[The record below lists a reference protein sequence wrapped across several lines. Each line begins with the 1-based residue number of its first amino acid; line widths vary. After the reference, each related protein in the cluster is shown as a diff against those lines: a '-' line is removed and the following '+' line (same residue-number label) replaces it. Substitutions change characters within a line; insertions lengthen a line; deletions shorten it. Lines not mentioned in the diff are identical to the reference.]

1 MLILRKIYAFLID
14 SVQTFLI
21 AAAVFLFIYAL
32 LFRPFEVK
40 GDSMFPNFH
49 DGEYVITNL
58 IGFEDIKVYH
68 ASFGSL
74 KLGDVVVFNA
84 PPATQ
89 NTDKDYIKRVIG
101 VPGDTVALKDGNVY
115 LNEKLLDESAYLKS
129 DVKTYG
135 SAFLKDGDKV
145 NVPQGQYFVM
155 GDNRMYSSDS
165 REWGFVTRD
174 EVVGGSLFVYWPI
187 TQMRFIKNPY

>member
-145 NVPQGQYFVM
+145 KVPQGQYFVM

-165 REWGFVTRD
+165 REWGFITRD

-187 TQMRFIKNPY
+187 TQIRFIKNPY

>member
-1 MLILRKIYAFLID
+1 MIILRKIYTFLID

-40 GDSMFPNFH
+40 GDSMFPSFH

-58 IGFEDIKVYH
+58 IGFEDLKVYH
-68 ASFGSL
+68 ATFGSL

-89 NTDKDYIKRVIG
+89 NTDKDYIKRIIG
-101 VPGDTVALKDGNVY
+101 VPGDTVSVKDGNVY
-115 LNEKLLDESAYLKS
+115 LNGKILDESAYLKS

-135 SAFLKDGDKV
+135 AAFLKDGDTVK
-145 NVPQGQYFVM
+145 VPQGQYFVM

-165 REWGFVTRD
+165 REWGFITRD
-174 EVVGGSLFVYWPI
+174 EVIGGSLLVYWPI